1 MYCISETQ
9 IDFILDDIRAR
20 GIGIESLQQNLLD
33 HICCVIE
40 QDLDENGDFEG
51 FYLSAISTFY
61 KVDLKEIEEETI
73 HLLTNKNYYIM
84 KKVMIASGALSA
96 ALLSIGIFLKF
107 MHLPGAAVTILC
119 GVLLLS
125 FIFLPLMFTLRVKEK
140 QENRDKVVA
149 GIGTLAAM
157 LIAVGILFK
166 IMHWPGANVLCIL
179 ALGIMI
185 VLFVPIYFFSGIRN
199 PQTKVNTIVSS
210 VLLIAGCSLI
220 LVLIRSPHGS
230 RMQYVSDTDYF
241 LRNEQIV
248 KTEAR
253 QLAQIEKG
261 NINGS
266 FEEAGE
272 ISKICSELKAFLLKR
287 ETGFESIG
295 SDFESKEAW
304 ISDTMISE
312 YFGNAPQEEQKLNS
326 LKKLIQDYNAKGK
339 TTNLQLIPI
348 ATSLFG
354 NDVRIRTALND
365 LIQIQMVVLQNQRE
379 LLASN

>member
-9 IDFILDDIRAR
+9 IDFILNDIRAR

-33 HICCVIE
+33 HICCIIE
-40 QDLDENGDFEG
+40 HDLEEDGDFEG
-51 FYLSAISTFY
+51 FYLSAIATFY
-61 KVDLKEIEEETI
+61 KVELKEIEVETI
-73 HLLTNKNYYIM
+73 HLLTHKNYYFM
-84 KKVMIASGALSA
+84 KKVMIGSGAFSV
-96 ALLSIGIFLKF
+96 ALLTTGIFFKF
-107 MHLPGAAVTILC
+107 MHWPGAAAILLF

-125 FIFLPLMFTLRVKEK
+125 FIFLPSMFTLRVKEQ

-157 LIAVGILFK
+157 LIAIGILFK
-166 IMHWPGANVLCIL
+166 IMHWPGATILCTL

-185 VLFVPIYFFSGIRN
+185 VLFIPVYFFSGIRN

-210 VLLIAGCSLI
+210 VLMIAGCSLI
-220 LVLIRSPHGS
+220 LVLIRSPHGTK
-230 RMQYVSDTDYF
+230 MQYISDTDYF

-253 QLAQIEKG
+253 QLAQIEKR
-261 NINGS
+261 NANGS
-266 FEEAGE
+266 FNQGGE
-272 ISKICSELKAFLLKR
+272 ITKICSELKAFLLKR

-304 ISDTMISE
+304 ISDTMVSD
-312 YFGNAPQEEQKLNS
+312 YFGNAPDEEQKRSS
-326 LKKLIQDYNAKGK
+326 LKKLILDYNAKGK
-339 TTNLQLIPI
+339 TANLQAIPM
-348 ATSLFG
+348 ASSLFG
-354 NDVRIRTALND
+354 NDGRIRTALND

-379 LLASN
+379 LLQ

>member
-84 KKVMIASGALSA
+84 KKVMIASGALSV

>member
-1 MYCISETQ
+1 MYCINETQ

-84 KKVMIASGALSA
+84 KKVMIASGALSV